1 MLVLSLA
8 RNGASH
14 DASSDII
21 IMDHVITL
29 ILTEANLP
37 GSLAEVQ
44 HMLCIPMVMCL
55 YCKMLEET
63 VKLLHDSG
71 ADLSQQFS
79 LVLSAAGREKVCV
92 KL

>member
-1 MLVLSLA
+1 VCQLLLSELLTLHYPASRHTPIAATNQNIHCATTAIEEAMLVLSLA
-8 RNGASH
+8 RNGVSH

-44 HMLCIPMVMCL
+44 
-55 YCKMLEET
+55 
-63 VKLLHDSG
+63 
-71 ADLSQQFS
+71 
-79 LVLSAAGREKVCV
+79 CV
-92 KL
+92 YTPFPW